1 MTKSIKVEDD
11 LVQNLILLP
20 AKDTLTNVAS
30 SLFQLESGIKSEIV
44 IIRETTERME
54 QEIDNQILGL
64 KKLKSFLI
72 LQASQRSAALQNMIG
87 RN

>member
-1 MTKSIKVEDD
+1 MAKLIDVEAN
-11 LVQNLILLP
+11 LEQNPIPPP
-20 AKDTLTNVAS
+20 AKDTLTTVAS
-30 SLFQLESGIKSEIV
+30 SLFQLESGIESEIV

-72 LQASQRSAALQNMIG
+72 LQASQRSVALQNMIG